1 MVVHRTIKLINSIL
15 MKEFMRL
22 VLTESRFL
30 KDSISVISELINEV
44 TIKVGKNALEL
55 VAMDPANVAMV
66 TFKLLSSS
74 FAEYS
79 VPKEVDLGLNLE
91 GFKEILRRVKP
102 TDTLILELSDKGRLN
117 IQVNGENTRTFHLSL
132 IDVDEGDK
140 RMPDLKFSTRI
151 EIPTTLFDEAIED
164 MSIVADSVALTAE
177 NNKFTLQA
185 ESKLNSAKVEMTSSD
200 SIIIKSDKEK
210 VLAKYSLEYLKKIV
224 KGSKLADNVVLYFD
238 DEYPLKA
245 EYKIKDRLELSFILA
260 PRIST
265 E

>member
-1 MVVHRTIKLINSIL
+1 
-15 MKEFMRL
+15 MRL

-30 KDSISVISELINEV
+30 KDSINVISELVNEV

-55 VAMDPANVAMV
+55 IAMDPANVAMV

-79 VPKEVDLGLNLE
+79 VPKEIDLGINLE
-91 GFKEILRRVKP
+91 NFKEILRRVKP

-117 IQVNGENTRTFHLSL
+117 IQIKGENTRTFHLSL
-132 IDVDEGDK
+132 IDVEEGDK
-140 RMPDLKFSTRI
+140 RIPDLKFPIRI
-151 EIPTTLFDEAIED
+151 EMPTTLFDEAIED
-164 MSIVADSVALTAE
+164 MSIVADSVALTAD
-177 NNKFTLQA
+177 NNKFILQA
-185 ESKLNSAKVEMTSSD
+185 ESKLNSARVEITPGD
-200 SIIIKSDKEK
+200 SIIIKSDKNK

-224 KGSKLADNVVLYFD
+224 KGSKLSDTVVLHFD

-245 EYKIKDRLELSFILA
+245 EYRLKDRLELSFILA